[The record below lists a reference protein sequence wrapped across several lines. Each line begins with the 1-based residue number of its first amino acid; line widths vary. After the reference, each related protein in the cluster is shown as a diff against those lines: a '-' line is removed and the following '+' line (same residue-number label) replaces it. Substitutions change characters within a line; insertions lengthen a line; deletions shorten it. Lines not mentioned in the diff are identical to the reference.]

1 MADMKN
7 HYGALLVVDFVHQAV
22 VSDTD
27 APPFPGGQLEA
38 SLWPR
43 ISGQSTNCVAD
54 ARVGFGGKL
63 RQFFLCAAQDED
75 GVIHLRPDSIS
86 AIACSNG
93 TA

>member
-1 MADMKN
+1 MADIKN
-7 HYGALLVVDFVHQAV
+7 HYGALFVVDFVHDPV

-27 APPFPGGQLEA
+27 ASSFPGGQLEA

-43 ISGQSTNCVAD
+43 FLTQGMNRVAD

-75 GVIHLRPDSIS
+75 AVIHLRPDSIS